1 MGEIFTMSNWLSKAR
16 SSLMAAEI
24 LIDEFANQSVHCSY
38 YGCVQ
43 YIYHLMLT
51 QMNEEEYDLNN
62 GVTKRT
68 FEHSRPKRYDGSA
81 SRLGTHEWLRG
92 ELYRSLRSR
101 HIDEA
106 DDIITHVKT
115 ISEIRIIADYRSEQI
130 PVSRARGIHR
140 KAIRLI
146 EQLKNIY

>member
-43 YIYHLMLT
+43 YIYHLLLT

-81 SRLGTHEWLRG
+81 YRLGTHEWLHE
-92 ELYRSLRSR
+92 ELRRSLKLR
-101 HIDEA
+101 
-106 DDIITHVKT
+106 
-115 ISEIRIIADYRSEQI
+115 
-130 PVSRARGIHR
+130 
-140 KAIRLI
+140 
-146 EQLKNIY
+146 NIG